1 MRHERLYIGIILVGL
16 PLFAQAGGTA
26 IELRATIMQVQCNA
40 EQRTRIRACA
50 KPQETLGTGAYKVIE
65 VVGRRES
72 DRAISDSHFEIRVD
86 PTRQVL
92 VRTLLY

>member
-1 MRHERLYIGIILVGL
+1 MRHKRLYVGMLLVGL

-40 EQRTRIRACA
+40 EQRTRVRACA
-50 KPQETLGTGAYKVIE
+50 KPQETLGTESYKAIE
-65 VVGRRES
+65 VVGRGDS
-72 DRAISDSHFEIRVD
+72 GRAIADSRFEIRVD
-86 PTRQVL
+86 TTRQVL

>member
-1 MRHERLYIGIILVGL
+1 MRHKRLYVGMLLVGL

-40 EQRTRIRACA
+40 EQRTRVRACA
-50 KPQETLGTGAYKVIE
+50 KPQETLGTEPYKAIE
-65 VVGRRES
+65 VVGR
-72 DRAISDSHFEIRVD
+72 SDSVIADSRFEVRVD
-86 PTRQVL
+86 PARQVL